1 MKKVGIWIDR
11 KNARIYTLSE
21 EEEKFDIISSNLH
34 FLKHTGF
41 SQSHMKSGG
50 RQDVVSAKTT
60 DEKEKNQL
68 NRYFDGILKTIGR
81 ADSIAVF
88 GPGLTPLLFTQ
99 RMEMKNKSLWS
110 KLKAVEKSDKMTDN
124 KFKAHVRNF
133 YKWNLAS

>member
-11 KNARIYTLSE
+11 KNAGIYTLSE
-21 EEEKFDIISSNLH
+21 EEEKFDIIPSNLH

-41 SQSHMKSGG
+41 SKSNMKWGG

-68 NRYFDGILKTIGR
+68 NPYFDGIIKTIVR

-88 GPGLTPLLFTQ
+88 G
-99 RMEMKNKSLWS
+99 
-110 KLKAVEKSDKMTDN
+110 
-124 KFKAHVRNF
+124 
-133 YKWNLAS
+133 LA